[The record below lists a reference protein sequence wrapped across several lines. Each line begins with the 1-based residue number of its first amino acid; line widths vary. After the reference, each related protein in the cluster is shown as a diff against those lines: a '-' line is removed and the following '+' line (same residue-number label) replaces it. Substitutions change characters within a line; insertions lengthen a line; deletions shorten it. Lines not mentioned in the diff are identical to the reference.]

1 MIIFS
6 STKQFDKTFETLN
19 QVDQNRIIEKLQYLK
34 THPDILTVMKKVH
47 DLSPA
52 THRLRIGNLR
62 ILIKMIS
69 ENKND
74 THILLLKVGHRRDIY
89 S

>member
-47 DLSPA
+47 DLKPA

-62 ILIKMIS
+62 ILLKMIS

-74 THILLLKVGHRRDIY
+74 TRILLLKVGHRRDIY